1 MLRRRVLHLAV
12 GSLLLAGMQAFTV
25 GPARAD
31 ITACK
36 TWCVWDQPH
45 FNGNMV
51 ELSGDACKDFPVKS
65 AANNTGPE
73 TGNTAIFFFR
83 QPGCQGPPANPYG
96 MKSKTNSPHVNAVSA
111 QLKPATR

>member
-12 GSLLLAGMQAFTV
+12 GSLLLAGTQALTAA
-25 GPARAD
+25 PARAD

-45 FNGNMV
+45 FGGNMV
-51 ELSGDACKDFPVKS
+51 ELAGDACKDFAVKS

-73 TGNTAIFFFR
+73 SGKTAIFFFR

-96 MKSKTNSPHVNAVSA
+96 MKSKTNSPHVNAASA